1 MIDRHGKR
9 MEVLTRR
16 VLASPGAL
24 EPEVRAAI
32 AAGMDVPPALVPYI
46 TKVVQHAYKVTDEDI
61 VSLREQG
68 FSEDEIF
75 EATVAAA
82 LGAGMKRL
90 RAGLVALERSEG

>member
-9 MEVLTRR
+9 MEELTRR

-24 EPEVRAAI
+24 DAEMRAAI
-32 AAGMDVPPALVPYI
+32 AAGKDVPPALAPYI

-61 VSLREQG
+61 LALREAG
-68 FSEDEIF
+68 YSEDEIF

-82 LGAGMKRL
+82 LGAGLKRL
-90 RAGLVALERSEG
+90 RTGLVALERSVS